1 MSGELHIGKKVF
13 SKKQIFCFALGFILF
28 IFFAKVGI
36 WEIAY
41 YTSKEGSTRAVA
53 TTPAAEEKVS
63 EEEVTEEQR
72 TEYYV
77 PANHPRYLNIESLG
91 ITKSRVMSLGQNADG
106 SLATPNN
113 IYDVAWYNGSSL
125 PGSGSTVVING
136 HNGGPNVFGVF
147 KYLPNLEKGDKIT
160 IERGDG
166 AIFTYEVVEN
176 VTVPLSEANS
186 YMKTAFSS
194 PVEGHESLTLITCTG
209 DWSVVQNTYLS
220 RQFLRAVLI

>member
-13 SKKQIFCFALGFILF
+13 TKKQIFWSVLSLILI

-53 TTPAAEEKVS
+53 TTPAVEEEVS

-72 TEYYV
+72 AEYYV
-77 PANHPRYLNIESLG
+77 PADHPRYLNIESLG
-91 ITKSRVMSLGQNADG
+91 VAKSRIMSLGQNSDG

-113 IYDVAWYNGSSL
+113 IFDVAWYNGSAK
-125 PGSGSTVVING
+125 PGSGGTIVING
-136 HNGGPNVFGVF
+136 HNGGPNIIGVF
-147 KYLPNLEKGDKIT
+147 KYLPNVQKGEKIT

-166 AIFTYEVVEN
+166 TIFTYEVVEN

-194 PVEGHESLTLITCTG
+194 PVEGRESLTLITCTG
-209 DWSVVQNTYLS
+209 DWSAVQNTYLS